1 MAAMPNTATS
11 TADASPELN
20 PELDRARL
28 AETFRQAGRVHI
40 ANALTNVSAERIYRC
55 LVQETKW
62 SLTFNK
68 GTNFLDL
75 ANVSQ
80 EERSKLAF
88 SAWNRARSDFQYF
101 FDNHRLSVDGEPYP
115 DQTHYCAKIVA
126 FLNAPPMLDLIR
138 DVTGLAAV
146 QRTD

>member
-1 MAAMPNTATS
+1 MA
-11 TADASPELN
+11 DGSPELN
-20 PELDRARL
+20 PALDRARL
-28 AETFRQAGRVHI
+28 AEAFRQAGRVHI
-40 ANALTNVSAERIYRC
+40 PNTLTNVSAERIYRC
-55 LVQETKW
+55 LVQGTKW

-88 SAWNRARSDFQYF
+88 GAWSVARSDFQYF

-115 DQTHYCAKIVA
+115 DQTH
-126 FLNAPPMLDLIR
+126 
-138 DVTGLAAV
+138 
-146 QRTD
+146 